1 MIIEKKIPPEYF
13 ELVSSGRKRFEL
25 RLNEF
30 DIKEGDLLVLKEW
43 DPIKKE
49 YTGRKIEKEVD
60 YILDFKLDT
69 FGQKE
74 EIIKKGLLVI
84 QFKK

>member
-1 MIIEKKIPPEYF
+1 MIIEKKISPEYF

-74 EIIKKGLLVI
+74 EIINKGLLVI